1 MLTFRPDDD
10 QFTEGIFTDISNAI
24 PTNRGGYQNANDSVD
39 LGYTSLPGTCIGT
52 AFIRRLD
59 ASVRIFAGISQQIR
73 EADQTTAGTSGSWL
87 NVSRST
93 TYATSGSWT
102 FAQLGDVSLAASYEN
117 RLQFSNGTV
126 GTAFA
131 DVAGAPNAKIAFTL
145 NNRVI
150 LLNTSGYTGS
160 GQDGWACSSEGDYFT
175 STLWPPASTNNAA
188 YGNLRETGGP
198 ITAGCSLG
206 SLAIAWKRSGMWIG
220 QDQGAPV
227 QMVWQ
232 KIPGD
237 YGCVGLFA
245 WCDIE
250 GGIFFV
256 SPQAMFIFDG
266 SRPRSIT
273 DGIKATFFATYQ
285 ADLNA
290 GTIECLHDET
300 NNRVHVFLKTAAV
313 TWTFN
318 YRTLQWG
325 QLSGFRGTVGEP
337 MQCGLKIAKSSA
349 YSVRGFSATITAQ
362 NSICVFYGNK
372 LMVVGSPSM
381 RSGTTA
387 SITFNWWSPIQ
398 GQIDYT
404 GMMYQSPRLQGVT
417 LSGFAEG
424 VLSNAGTL
432 VSNSQYPRLDGTYSG
447 KYIAPKITVTN
458 SSSGQFEFTQFSHKI
473 KKVGTA

>member
-1 MLTFRPDDD
+1 MLTLRPDDD
-10 QFTEGIFTDISNAI
+10 QYTEGIFTDVSNAI
-24 PTNRGGYQNANDSVD
+24 PTNRGGYRNANDSVD

-59 ASVRIFAGISQQIR
+59 ASVRIFAGIPTQLR

-87 NVSRST
+87 SVSRST

-117 RLQFSNGTV
+117 RLQFSNGGV

-131 DVAGAPNAKIAFTL
+131 DVAGAPNGKIVYTL
-145 NNRVI
+145 TNRVI

-175 STLWPPASTNNAA
+175 SALWPPAATNNAA

-220 QDQGAPV
+220 QDQGPPV
-227 QMVWQ
+227 QMAWQ
-232 KIPGD
+232 RIPGD
-237 YGCVGLFA
+237 YGCVGIFA
-245 WCDIE
+245 WCAIE

-256 SPQAMFIFDG
+256 SPQDMYIFDG

-273 DGIKATFFATYQ
+273 DGIKATFFDTYQ

-290 GTIECLHDET
+290 GTIECMHDET
-300 NNRVHVFLKTAAV
+300 NNRVYVFLKTAGI
-313 TWTFN
+313 TWVFN
-318 YRTLQWG
+318 YKTLQWG
-325 QLSGFRGTVGEP
+325 KVSGFRGASNES
-337 MQCGLKIAKSSA
+337 MQCGLRVTKSSA
-349 YSVRGFSATITAQ
+349 YSINGFAATITAQ
-362 NSICVFYGNK
+362 NAICVFYGNK
-372 LMVVGSPSM
+372 LMVIGSASM
-381 RSGTTA
+381 RSGTT
-387 SITFNWWSPIQ
+387 SSFMFNWWSPIT

-404 GMMYQSPRLQGVT
+404 GLSFQSPRLQGVT

-424 VLSNAGTL
+424 FLTNSGALSQN
-432 VSNSQYPRLDGTYSG
+432 VQYPRLDGTYSG
-447 KYIAPKITVTN
+447 KYIAPTMTVTN

-473 KKVGTA
+473 TRKGTA